1 MTTAEP
7 IRRSATLWRQ
17 IRAELLQDLSSGLF
31 KPGDR
36 LPGEHALAERF
47 GTTRNTVR
55 RALSELEA
63 AGMLRIV
70 HGGGC
75 FVRDEPVDYDIG
87 DRTRFTQNLLSQ
99 NRYSTRR
106 VLSART
112 EPATAT
118 VADHLRLETGAPVIV
133 IDALAETDDRMLS
146 VGSNYYDAVRFDGIT
161 ELYRETGSFTDA
173 LARLGVEDYWRQET
187 ALVARMPSQKEARLL
202 RQSRLQPVIEQQKI
216 DVDCDGRPIAFGISV
231 FAAARV
237 RFVMRRGT
245 PADGDG
251 DWRRQPAGARD
262 APCPSDPGVR

>member
-7 IRRSATLWRQ
+7 IQRSATLWRQ
-17 IRAELLQDLSSGLF
+17 IKAELLQDLSSGIF
-31 KPGDR
+31 GPGDR

-75 FVRDEPVDYDIG
+75 FVRDEPVDYGIG

-99 NRYSTRR
+99 NRYSARR

-112 EPATAT
+112 EPATAA
-118 VADHLRLETGAPVIV
+118 VAGHLHLETGAPVIV
-133 IDALAETDDRMLS
+133 LDVLAEADDRMLS
-146 VGSNYYDAVRFDGIT
+146 VGSNHYDAVRFDGIA

-173 LARLGVEDYWRQET
+173 LARLGIEDYWRQET
-187 ALVARMPSQKEARLL
+187 ALVARMPTQKEARLL
-202 RQSRLQPVIEQQKI
+202 RQSRLQPVIEQQKV
-216 DVDCDGRPIAFGISV
+216 DVDRDGRPIAFGISV

-237 RFVMRRGT
+237 RFVVRRGNRV
-245 PADGDG
+245 DGDG
-251 DWRRQPAGARD
+251 DWSRRPAAARD
-262 APCPSDPGVR
+262 EPYPSSPGIR